1 VRKLFSLITLCFFS
15 LGGCDQ
21 PPPKSYKNKQE
32 NNKLSSHLKRNDKSI
47 SPSSSPN
54 SAHIGVLDFNKVWQE
69 AKAPERIRSDIQEK
83 RRNYQKEVIKF
94 EEQLRR
100 EEESLQSQHEK
111 ISAEEYQK
119 KKKKFEEAVLDLQ
132 KKVQYRKQGLEKA
145 YSSAMNEVADT
156 LNKIVEKIAQ
166 EQKLDLILSATQI
179 AYNNKELNIT
189 TQVIDE
195 LDMMLSHVELKE

>member
-1 VRKLFSLITLCFFS
+1 MRKLFSLITLCFLS
-15 LGGCDQ
+15 LAGCDQ
-21 PPPKSYKNKQE
+21 PSSKPYEKKKESS
-32 NNKLSSHLKRNDKSI
+32 KLSPPLKEPNKTSGA
-47 SPSSSPN
+47 SSSHN
-54 SAHIGVLDFNKVWQE
+54 LTRIGVLDFNKVWQE
-69 AKAPERIRSDIQEK
+69 AKAPERIRNDIQEK

-111 ISAEEYQK
+111 ISAEEYQN

-145 YSSAMNEVADT
+145 YSSAMNEVGDT

-166 EQKLDLILSATQI
+166 EQRLDLILSATHV
-179 AYNNKELNIT
+179 AFSAKELNIT
-189 TQVIDE
+189 SQVINE